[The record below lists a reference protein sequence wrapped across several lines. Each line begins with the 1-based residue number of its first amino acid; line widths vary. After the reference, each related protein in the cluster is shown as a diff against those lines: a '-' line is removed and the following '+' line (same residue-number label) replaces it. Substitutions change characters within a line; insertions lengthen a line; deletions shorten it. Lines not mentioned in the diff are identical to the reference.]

1 MPACAADCSDVGAV
15 SGGEA
20 PGTLTDDSGEG
31 VTDNSLGVGVSVG
44 PEDEPGSGDDSVGF
58 ELGSVGSELGASES
72 LVKTLPTVVPP
83 GEPDTDPLFARLAA
97 DGKRLLLPRVHEGDI
112 VVCDGSGP
120 MAVSRFG
127 ISEPTGPALPF
138 EEVGLVIVPGLA
150 FTPAGFRLGYGGG
163 FYDRFLPQVAAP
175 TFGVCFTEQLVDAL
189 PVEPHDVAVQQV
201 ISA

>member
-83 GEPDTDPLFARLAA
+83 GEPDTDPETGWPRAASTRLIA
-97 DGKRLLLPRVHEGDI
+97 
-112 VVCDGSGP
+112 P
-120 MAVSRFG
+120 MA
-127 ISEPTGPALPF
+127 TANTT
-138 EEVGLVIVPGLA
+138 A
-150 FTPAGFRLGYGGG
+150 ATPS
-163 FYDRFLPQVAAP
+163 AAP
-175 TFGVCFTEQLVDAL
+175 QARWRRVAGSAAL
-189 PVEPHDVAVQQV
+189 G
-201 ISA
+201 

>member
-1 MPACAADCSDVGAV
+1 MRMVRDLVDDRLIRSVQLWAAVAATGEYSAAAGVMAFVGC
-15 SGGEA
+15 
-20 PGTLTDDSGEG
+20 
-31 VTDNSLGVGVSVG
+31 
-44 PEDEPGSGDDSVGF
+44 
-58 ELGSVGSELGASES
+58 
-72 LVKTLPTVVPP
+72 K

-150 FTPAGFRLGYGGG
+150 FTPAGWVTA
-163 FYDRFLPQVAAP
+163 VASTTASSRRSP
-175 TFGVCFTEQLVDAL
+175 RPRSV
-189 PVEPHDVAVQQV
+189 
-201 ISA
+201 SASPSSWSMRSPSSRTTWRCSR